1 MTTIFIPPD
10 VATTPC
16 RRTSHHRPAGVQP
29 EAPVNARMSV
39 WVDAPPMPTASDG
52 ARPPKT
58 YFRRA
63 RVEART
69 GLPTSTMYRYMKLGL
84 FPRPHRLGPNTVGWS
99 ADDVEAWCASRAQA

>member
-10 VATTPC
+10 VATTS
-16 RRTSHHRPAGVQP
+16 RRRASHHRTAGVQP
-29 EAPVNARMSV
+29 ETPVNARVSV
-39 WVDAPPMPTASDG
+39 WVDAPPTHSVSGSAPS
-52 ARPPKT
+52 PKT
-58 YFRRA
+58 YIRRA